1 MRPKQILYK
10 SEDHSGYGAGEG
22 ATEYYEYECP
32 CGEGRIIEEHDNIPG
47 FREHAVYL
55 LCEMCEKTYVIDTSL
70 GVRNWRIVKK
80 EDATMGVQQDVKKVK
95 TQPYISR
102 IHIENFRNFHSVDF
116 VLGDKQVIIGENAVG
131 KSNLLYALQLIF
143 DPTLSERDRM
153 LEESDFWD
161 GLESPT
167 DTGCHIL
174 IEVYLKNF
182 EDNKNLFAQLAD
194 ASVMCDGEEALK
206 ITYKFFKKDAEKPD
220 YSYVI
225 FKGDDETRAFTYEDR
240 KMLNIR
246 VIKAI
251 RDVEAE
257 MRSARTSP
265 LTQIIKQKYSISK
278 DVLAEISKALDEKG
292 ADTLHIGQVS
302 NLETRL
308 HSLLN
313 DMIAFG
319 SNEFSVSLRTM
330 NVDATKLLYALRPLI
345 NSREAAN
352 TSLGINNVLY
362 VALVLLLIEDD
373 TVKTY
378 LPGDLY
384 RELEEMDSD
393 QIIEKCYSKSP
404 EGDEYVL
411 NMAALENTEV
421 YNKIYEFLSNALPTS
436 NGVTILAVEEPESH
450 LHPIFQRLLYRH
462 IMNKANTS
470 VMVTTHSTHISS
482 VAPITSLVHLIATK
496 DGTRVNTTAKLK
508 LSENDFA
515 DLSRYV
521 DVKRGE
527 LYTAKGVIFVEG
539 IAEEFLVPSFARTLH
554 LDLDRLGVVVCNVN
568 STNFEPYCDFADA
581 LGIPYVIIT
590 DGDYYH
596 TDGDDKHYSDLE
608 DMSHQNKGYDGLDR
622 CHNMFSGILHKDYD
636 KWNFSERR
644 EYFATLG
651 VFVGEYTLEVD
662 IFKAATGKDQEIIC
676 SVFNQLTKG
685 GERQKSNFE
694 SELSAGKYNKCL
706 AKIES
711 SHSGIGKGRFAQRLA
726 NTVSETM
733 IPQYISKAINAI
745 ADKVR

>member
-1 MRPKQILYK
+1 MRTKIVSQK
-10 SEDHSGYGAGEG
+10 TEGHFGHGAGEG
-22 ATEYYEYECP
+22 TTEYYEYECP
-32 CGEGRIIEEHDNIPG
+32 CGEGRIVEEHDNIPG
-47 FREHAVYL
+47 FREHDVSL
-55 LCEMCEKTYVIDTSL
+55 LCAKCRKAYVIDTSL
-70 GVRNWRIVKK
+70 GIRNWRIVRK
-80 EDATMGVQQDVKKVK
+80 EEEKLDTHQAVKKVK

-116 VLGDKQVIIGENAVG
+116 ALGDKQVIIGENAVG

-161 GLESPT
+161 GLENPM

-194 ASVMCDGEEALK
+194 ASVICDGEEALK
-206 ITYKFFKKDAEKPD
+206 ITYKFFKKDAKKPD

-225 FKGDDETRAFTYEDR
+225 YKGDDETRAFTYEDR

-278 DVLAEISKALDEKG
+278 NVLAEISKALDEKG

-345 NSREAAN
+345 NSRETSN

-378 LPGDLY
+378 LSGELY
-384 RELEEMDSD
+384 RELEGKDSD
-393 QIIEKCYSKSP
+393 HIIEKCYSKSL

-411 NMAALENTEV
+411 NLAALENTEV
-421 YNKIYEFLSNALPTS
+421 YNGIYEFLSNVIPTS

-496 DGTRVNTTAKLK
+496 DGTCVNTTANLK
-508 LSENDFA
+508 LSESDFA
-515 DLSRYV
+515 DLSRYI

-539 IAEEFLVPSFARTLH
+539 IAEEFLIPSFARILG
-554 LDLDRLGVVVCNVN
+554 LDLDRLGIVVCNVN

-581 LGIPYVIIT
+581 LGIPYVLIT

-596 TDGDDKHYSDLE
+596 AEGDDKRYNDLE
-608 DMSHQNKGYDGLDR
+608 DTFHQNKGFDGLDR
-622 CHNMFSGILHKDYD
+622 CHDMFLDIKGQDYD
-636 KWNFSERR
+636 QWSFSERR

-651 VFVGEYTLEVD
+651 AFVGEYTFEVD
-662 IFKAATGKDQEIIC
+662 IFKTANENDQKIIC
-676 SVFNQLTKG
+676 SVFNQLTQG

-694 SELSAGKYNKCL
+694 SELSTGQYNKCL

-711 SHSGIGKGRFAQRLA
+711 TYSKIGKGRFAQRLA

-733 IPQYISKAINAI
+733 IPQYISKAIEAI
-745 ADKVR
+745 TAKVR

>member
-1 MRPKQILYK
+1 MRTKLVSQK
-10 SEDHSGYGAGEG
+10 TEGNFGYGAGEG
-22 ATEYYEYECP
+22 TTEYYEYECP
-32 CGEGRIIEEHDNIPG
+32 CGEGRIVEEHDNIPG
-47 FREHAVYL
+47 FREHDVYL
-55 LCEMCEKTYVIDTSL
+55 LCAKCRKAYVIDTSL
-70 GVRNWRIVKK
+70 GIRNWRIVRK
-80 EDATMGVQQDVKKVK
+80 EGEKLDTHQAVKKAK

-116 VLGDKQVIIGENAVG
+116 ALGDKQVIIGENAVG

-161 GLESPT
+161 GLENPM

-194 ASVMCDGEEALK
+194 ASVICDGEEALK
-206 ITYKFFKKDAEKPD
+206 ITYKFFKKDAKKPD

-225 FKGDDETRAFTYEDR
+225 YKGDDETRAFTYEDR

-278 DVLAEISKALDEKG
+278 NVLAEISKALDEKG

-345 NSREAAN
+345 NSRETSN

-378 LPGDLY
+378 LSGELY
-384 RELEEMDSD
+384 RELKGKDSD
-393 QIIEKCYSKSP
+393 HIIEKCYSKSP

-411 NMAALENTEV
+411 NLAALENTEV
-421 YNKIYEFLSNALPTS
+421 YNSIYEFLSNVIPTS

-482 VAPITSLVHLIATK
+482 VAPITSLVHLISTK
-496 DGTRVNTTAKLK
+496 DGTCVNTTANLK
-508 LSENDFA
+508 LSESDFA
-515 DLSRYV
+515 DLSRYI

-527 LYTAKGVIFVEG
+527 LYTAKGIIFVEG
-539 IAEEFLVPSFARTLH
+539 IAEEFLIPSFARILG
-554 LDLDRLGVVVCNVN
+554 LDLDRLGIVVCNVN

-581 LGIPYVIIT
+581 LGIPYVLIT

-596 TDGDDKHYSDLE
+596 AEDNDKRYNDLE
-608 DMSHQNKGYDGLDR
+608 DTFHQNKGFDGLDR
-622 CHNMFSGILHKDYD
+622 CHDMFPDIKGQGYD
-636 KWNFSERR
+636 QWSFSERR

-651 VFVGEYTLEVD
+651 AFVGEYTFEVD
-662 IFKAATGKDQEIIC
+662 IFKTANENDQKIIC
-676 SVFNQLTKG
+676 SVFNQLTQG

-694 SELSAGKYNKCL
+694 SELSAGQYNKCL

-711 SHSGIGKGRFAQRLA
+711 TYSKIGKGRFAQRLA

-733 IPQYISKAINAI
+733 IPQYISKAIEAI
-745 ADKVR
+745 TAKVR